1 MFKVKNLSCGY
12 KDKTIL
18 KDVSFTA
25 KEGDIICVLGQN
37 GSGKSTLIKTIV
49 GLIDPFK
56 GEILLNGKN
65 IRSWT
70 WSKRAKII
78 SYIPQ
83 TFNSMFQYKGVDI
96 VLMGRTSYIGFSSS
110 PSKEDEEIAEEAM
123 SKLNILHL
131 KDRIYSQMSGGER
144 QLVKI
149 AQALAQESKIII
161 MDEPTNNLD
170 FGNQVIMLN
179 YLKKC
184 AEMGIIIIMA
194 THFPEQALTYGT
206 KALLVRDN
214 KVVELDNPNESLT
227 EVELRKLYDVEVRLV
242 EVDLNNNKRKVC
254 LTLF

>member
-25 KEGDIICVLGQN
+25 EKGDIVCILGKN

-49 GLIDPFK
+49 GLINPFE
-56 GEILLNGKN
+56 GEILINEEDIK
-65 IRSWT
+65 SWP
-70 WSKRAKII
+70 WSEKAKVI

-83 TFNSMFQYKGVDI
+83 TFSSMFQYKGIDI
-96 VLMGRTSYIGFSSS
+96 VLMGRTSYIGFSSA
-110 PSKEDEEIAEEAM
+110 PSKEDEKIAEESM
-123 SKLNILHL
+123 EKLNILHL

-170 FGNQVIMLN
+170 FGNQGIMLN
-179 YLKKC
+179 YLKRC
-184 AEMGIIIIMA
+184 ADMGITIIMA
-194 THFPEQALTYGT
+194 THFPEQALAYGT
-206 KALLVRDN
+206 KALLVN
-214 KVVELDNPNESLT
+214 HGKVVEIDNPNKSLT
-227 EVELRKLYDVEVRLV
+227 EAELQDLYGVEVKLF
-242 EVDLNNNKRKVC
+242 EVDLENRKRKVC